1 MPNYG
6 VIFHWTPGMWL
17 VWAYFKDCN
26 GYNTVCLVSTGTIA
40 SAVILNL
47 SKFTAEQAS

>member
-1 MPNYG
+1 MPNYR

-26 GYNTVCLVSTGTIA
+26 GYSLVSTGTIA
-40 SAVILNL
+40 SAVIL
-47 SKFTAEQAS
+47 KFTAGFAS